1 MGEPAEG
8 ITNPRKWVSVGSSLI
23 SDCARGLL
31 KKNIPVRSLGK
42 GESVQEEMGVLNMR
56 KMGSIGLTAA
66 FTIGAIASA
75 MSLPVIAASERSAV
89 LEEVVVTARKQEES
103 AQDVPI
109 AITALTQEL
118 ENSSIRN
125 LQDLNGYSPNLVF
138 ESNGSRGG
146 GGANINI
153 RGISP
158 TRSDDNSFDA
168 PVAVVIDGI
177 YLGTLAGQVLENF
190 DLERVEI
197 LRGPQGTL
205 FGKNTVG
212 GVVNVIRS
220 RPTGE
225 FGGKFKLTAGED
237 GQQEARFVMNTAIT
251 DNVALKVFGT
261 KIDYDGFMKNVT
273 TGSGVA
279 EKDYSNVGATL
290 LFEVGDNF
298 EALLTVEGFSD
309 KGTLDAFHT
318 NYNTSAGVIP
328 APPAGSAENDYSGG
342 FLTCTIFGTCRTSL
356 DRPGVSENDKD
367 NNYSL
372 NTDAATLNMTYDIN
386 ENLTLVSV
394 TGQRKVNE
402 YRIYDFDASAAPMI
416 TIERFNDYE
425 QTSQELRLDGAFER
439 AKFTAG
445 VYYFN
450 NEFTQDWITGDAFWG
465 ILFGAN
471 LRNPDL
477 GGPGVSGLALCQAGA
492 FAPVF
497 CDTGLTDDDIA
508 GNITQILYE
517 TQETTSIAAFAQMD
531 YNLTDDL
538 TLTAGLRWTR
548 EEKDFV
554 AGQAYLS
561 NEARQRARN
570 FPDYAVL
577 SQEWTELSP
586 KIGLT
591 YQVNDDAIAFISYAE
606 GFHSGG
612 FFGVNQ
618 NIRDFERDQYD
629 PEYAGNWEIGY
640 KSQLLD
646 NRMRFNVTYFRND
659 FEDKQES
666 FVALDPD
673 TKTVA
678 SVFDNAASVIYQGI
692 EVEVQYVF
700 NEYFRGFLNYGR
712 LDADYDEFETDI
724 NPNDAETVIEDA
736 SFLNPRNAPEFT
748 LGIGGTLS
756 VPLGDGDLET
766 FVKYTRIAE
775 VDANLL
781 NLKQSKIAERD
792 DVAASIGYY
801 TDKWSVVAF
810 GKNLTDERY
819 EVFFPIATLF
829 AAGSVNRPR
838 TMGVELTYQF

>member
-1 MGEPAEG
+1 MWISPDIGLRTPSFEKERARAISREG
-8 ITNPRKWVSVGSSLI
+8 RECPRRNG
-23 SDCARGLL
+23 GF
-31 KKNIPVRSLGK
+31 
-42 GESVQEEMGVLNMR
+42 NMQ
-56 KMGSIGLTAA
+56 KMGSIGLAA
-66 FTIGAIASA
+66 GFTIGAIASA
-75 MSLPVIAASERSAV
+75 MSLPAIAASERSAV

-138 ESNGSRGG
+138 ENNGSRGG

-225 FGGKFKLTAGED
+225 FGGKFKLTGGED
-237 GQQEARFVMNTAIT
+237 GQAEARLVVNTAIT

-261 KIDYDGFMKNVT
+261 KIEYDGFMTNVT
-273 TGSGVA
+273 TGNGVA
-279 EKDYSNVGATL
+279 AKDYSNVGATL
-290 LFEVGDNF
+290 LFEGGDNF
-298 EALLTVEGFSD
+298 EALLTVEGFND
-309 KGTLDAFHT
+309 EGTLDAFHT
-318 NYNTSAGVIP
+318 NYNTPPGVIP
-328 APPAGSAENDYSGG
+328 APPAGSAENDFSGG
-342 FLTCTIFGTCRTSL
+342 FLTCAIFGTCRNSL
-356 DRPGVSENDKD
+356 DRPSVSENDKD
-367 NNYSL
+367 NNYRL
-372 NTDAATLNMTYDIN
+372 ETEAATLNMTYDIN

-394 TGQRKVNE
+394 SGHRQVNE

-425 QTSQELRLDGAFER
+425 QTSQELRLDGAFEN

-465 ILFGAN
+465 ILFGGL
-471 LRNPDL
+471 LRDPAL
-477 GGPGVSGLALCQAGA
+477 GGPGVSGLTLCQLGA
-492 FAPVF
+492 FAPVA
-497 CDTGLTDDDIA
+497 CDSELTDDDIG

-554 AGQAYLS
+554 AGQSYLS
-561 NEARQRARN
+561 NEARARERN
-570 FPDYAVL
+570 FPEYADL

-700 NEYFRGFLNYGR
+700 NEYLRGFLNYGR

-724 NPNDAETVIEDA
+724 NPNDAETIIEDA

-748 LGIGGTLS
+748 LGVGGTLS
-756 VPLGDGDLET
+756 VPMGDGDLET
-766 FVKYTRIAE
+766 FFKYTRIAE

-781 NLKQSKIAERD
+781 NLEQSKIAERD
-792 DVAASIGYY
+792 DVSASIGYY
-801 TDKWSVVAF
+801 TEKWALVAF

>member
-1 MGEPAEG
+1 M
-8 ITNPRKWVSVGSSLI
+8 
-23 SDCARGLL
+23 
-31 KKNIPVRSLGK
+31 RSLGK

-56 KMGSIGLTAA
+56 KMGSIGLAA
-66 FTIGAIASA
+66 GFTIGAIASA
-75 MSLPVIAASERSAV
+75 MSLPAIAASERSAV

-138 ESNGSRGG
+138 ENNGSRGG

-225 FGGKFKLTAGED
+225 FGGKFKLTGGED
-237 GQQEARFVMNTAIT
+237 GQQEARFVLNTALS

-261 KIDYDGFMKNVT
+261 KIDYDGFMTNIT
-273 TGSGVA
+273 TGNGVA

-290 LFEVGDNF
+290 LIESGDNF
-298 EALLTVEGFSD
+298 EALLTIEGFSD
-309 KGTLDAFHT
+309 TGTLDAFHT
-318 NYNTSAGVIP
+318 NYNTPAGVIP
-328 APPAGSAENDYSGG
+328 APPAGSPENDYSGG
-342 FLTCTIFGTCRTSL
+342 FLTCTIFGTCRNSL
-356 DRPGVSENDKD
+356 DRPSFSENDKD

-372 NTDAATLNMTYDIN
+372 DTEAATLNMTYDIN

-394 TGQRKVNE
+394 TGYRQQNE

-416 TIERFNDYE
+416 TIERFNDYD
-425 QTSQELRLDGAFER
+425 QMSQELRLDGAFER
-439 AKFTAG
+439 LKFTAG
-445 VYYFN
+445 LYYFN
-450 NEFTQDWITGDAFWG
+450 NEFEQDWITGDQFWG
-465 ILFGAN
+465 ILFGGL
-471 LRNPDL
+471 LRAPSL
-477 GGPGVSGLALCQAGA
+477 GAPGVLTEEGIPALAGVDGLTGCFIGV
-492 FAPVF
+492 FAPTS
-497 CDTGLTDDDIA
+497 CDTGLTEA
-508 GNITQILYE
+508 PAPGEVITQILYE
-517 TQETTSIAAFAQMD
+517 TQETSSVAAYFQGD

-538 TLTAGLRWTR
+538 TLTAGLRGTR
-548 EEKDFV
+548 ETKDFI

-561 NEARQRARN
+561 NVARHRERN
-570 FPDYAVL
+570 FPSYADL

-591 YQVNDDAIAFISYAE
+591 YQVNDDAIAFISYSE

-640 KSQLLD
+640 KSQLLE

-678 SVFDNAASVIYQGI
+678 TIFDNAASVIYQGI

-700 NEYFRGFLNYGR
+700 NEYLRGFLNYGR

-724 NPNDAETVIEDA
+724 NPNDAETIIQDA

-748 LGIGGTLS
+748 LGVGGTLS
-756 VPLGDGDLET
+756 VPMGDGDLET
-766 FVKYTRIAE
+766 FFKYTRIAE

-781 NLKQSKIAERD
+781 NLTQSKIAERD
-792 DVAASIGYY
+792 DVSASIGYY
-801 TDKWSVVAF
+801 TEKWALVAF

-838 TMGVELTYQF
+838 TVGVELSYQF